1 VQAADYNRGFVFSQ
15 AMTRSSSSAKSI
27 AKEPLAPSYEH
38 ALAELERLV
47 SAMEGQQ
54 LPLDEL
60 LESYQ
65 RGAELLGFCRTRLQA
80 VEQQVKVLEGG
91 ELKTWEGS

>member
-1 VQAADYNRGFVFSQ
+1 
-15 AMTRSSSSAKSI
+15 MTRSSSTAKSV
-27 AKEPLAPSYEH
+27 AKEVKDAVAPSYEQ
-38 ALAELERLV
+38 ALVELERLV

-54 LPLDEL
+54 LPLDQL

>member
-1 VQAADYNRGFVFSQ
+1 
-15 AMTRSSSSAKSI
+15 MTRSSSPAKSV
-27 AKEPLAPSYEH
+27 AKEAIALSYEH

-47 SAMEGQQ
+47 GAMEGQQ
-54 LPLDEL
+54 LPLDQL

>member
-1 VQAADYNRGFVFSQ
+1 
-15 AMTRSSSSAKSI
+15 MTRSSSPAKSV
-27 AKEPLAPSYEH
+27 AKEATAPSYEH

-54 LPLDEL
+54 LPLDQL

>member
-1 VQAADYNRGFVFSQ
+1 
-15 AMTRSSSSAKSI
+15 MTRSSNPAKSV
-27 AKEPLAPSYEH
+27 AKEAKDAIAPSYEQ
-38 ALAELERLV
+38 ALTELERLV

-54 LPLDEL
+54 LPLDQL

>member
-1 VQAADYNRGFVFSQ
+1 
-15 AMTRSSSSAKSI
+15 MTRSSSPAKSV
-27 AKEPLAPSYEH
+27 AKEAIDASSPSYEQ
-38 ALAELERLV
+38 ALTELERLV

-54 LPLDEL
+54 LPLDQL

>member
-1 VQAADYNRGFVFSQ
+1 
-15 AMTRSSSSAKSI
+15 MTRSSSPAKPA
-27 AKEPLAPSYEH
+27 AKEALAPSYEH

-54 LPLDEL
+54 LPLDQL

>member
-1 VQAADYNRGFVFSQ
+1 
-15 AMTRSSSSAKSI
+15 MTRSSSTAKSV
-27 AKEPLAPSYEH
+27 AKEAKDAVAPSYEQ
-38 ALAELERLV
+38 ALVELERLV

-54 LPLDEL
+54 LPLDQL

>member
-1 VQAADYNRGFVFSQ
+1 
-15 AMTRSSSSAKSI
+15 MTRSSSTAKSV
-27 AKEPLAPSYEH
+27 AKEATASSYEH

-54 LPLDEL
+54 LPLDQL

-65 RGAELLGFCRTRLQA
+65 RGAELLGFCRAQLQA
-80 VEQQVKVLEGG
+80 VEQQVKLLEGG